1 MFIHN
6 IQNHNKENENNGY
19 ENIEYDHEN
28 NGYENDEYDNEEH
41 NNDMEEEEEYISD
54 GELIILE
61 GLANHAYKSYTKH
74 MAAVEEYEAALEKR
88 RLYDERHAVDN
99 ERSKETYSSSN
110 SPKADVDEVAPDPFL
125 EALRVYDDEGYNID
139 GFNSQGYDR
148 ENFNRAG
155 FNRYDGYDRG
165 GYNINGDSRGS
176 GLSRFPKL

>member
-1 MFIHN
+1 M
-6 IQNHNKENENNGY
+6 NKEFNNK
-19 ENIEYDHEN
+19 EFN
-28 NGYENDEYDNEEH
+28 NEEL
-41 NNDMEEEEEYISD
+41 NKEAFINDDNIGVEEEEEEYISD

-61 GLANHAYKSYTKH
+61 GLANHAYKSYAKH
-74 MAAVEEYEAALEKR
+74 MEAVEEYETALEKR
-88 RLYDERHAVDN
+88 RLYDERHAADN
-99 ERSKETYSSSN
+99 EHSKESYSSSN
-110 SPKADVDEVAPDPFL
+110 SPKADVYEETPDPFL